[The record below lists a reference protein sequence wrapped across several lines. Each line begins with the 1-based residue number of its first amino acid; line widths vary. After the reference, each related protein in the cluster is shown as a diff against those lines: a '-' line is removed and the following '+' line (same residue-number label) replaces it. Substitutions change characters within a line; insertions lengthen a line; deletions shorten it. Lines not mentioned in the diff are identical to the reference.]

1 MANSLEEQMNEG
13 ADRDLG
19 ALVAVLDG
27 HGMFDQADLIESGR
41 LTYEVDDDSYD
52 WNSGHADFY
61 ADLLVDPL
69 HYPMVSEDVYKI
81 LNDTLGA
88 MHETNWFHLRIV
100 RIRPMRVADNWRER
114 RQDAKLPPEKRAA
127 RNQGG
132 FKPVSTALSHD
143 GLRFGSEQEILV
155 YKALRAKQK
164 ALPAEFSIGIMP
176 GGALVAAEKRFWPDF
191 VVTYG
196 KKAGG
201 IEVDGPHHQGRA
213 VADRSR
219 DNYLRDSGLAW
230 VDRIAV
236 EDTANPAELEKFVD
250 TFLNRLLAQ

>member
-1 MANSLEEQMNEG
+1 MNEG

-27 HGMFDQADLIESGR
+27 HGMFDQADFVESGR
-41 LTYEVDDDSYD
+41 LSYFVEESNN
-52 WNSGHADFY
+52 WNSSEEFFY
-61 ADLLVDPL
+61 ADLLVDPV
-69 HYPMVSEDVYKI
+69 HYPMISADARQL

-88 MHETNWFHLRIV
+88 MHETDSLHLRIL
-100 RIRPMRVADNWRER
+100 RLRPMPVADNWRDVR
-114 RQDAKLPPEKRAA
+114 RDAKVLPENRTA

-132 FKPVSTALSHD
+132 FKPVSTALSYD
-143 GLRFGSEQEILV
+143 GLKFGSEQEITV

-176 GGALVAAEKRFWPDF
+176 GGALVTADKRFWPDF

-201 IEVDGPHHQGRA
+201 IEVDGPHHHGRA

-219 DNYLRDSGLAW
+219 DNYLRDAGLAW

-236 EDTANPAELEKFVD
+236 EDTADPTELSLFVD

>member
-1 MANSLEEQMNEG
+1 MNQG

-27 HGMFDQADLIESGR
+27 HGMFDQADLVESGR
-41 LTYEVDDDSYD
+41 LSYD
-52 WNSGHADFY
+52 VDEGDGYSRDVAFY

-69 HYPMVSEDVYKI
+69 HYPMITDDAYKV
-81 LNDTLGA
+81 LNETLGA
-88 MHETNWFHLRIV
+88 MHETNWLHLRIL
-100 RIRPMRVADNWRER
+100 RLRPMPVVDNWRDLR
-114 RQDAKLPPEKRAA
+114 RDAKLPPENRTA

-132 FKPVSTALSHD
+132 FKPVSTALTYD
-143 GLRFGSEQEILV
+143 GLKFGSEQEIVV

-164 ALPAEFSIGIMP
+164 RLPAEFSIGIIP
-176 GGALVAAEKRFWPDF
+176 GSALVTAEKRFWPDF

-219 DNYLRDSGLAW
+219 ENYLRDAGLTW

-236 EDTANPAELEKFVD
+236 EDTADPAELEQFVD
-250 TFLNRLLAQ
+250 TFLARLLAQ